1 MGDTALAAGWN
12 TRQNRT
18 MLDCLL
24 YRKSLDNRAL
34 FYRVEIAMTLFSDI
48 SVLREWGVPG
58 GRPRS
63 VMQHFGNWRDASVAA
78 DKARDNA
85 QKRGY
90 VRASLKG

>member
-1 MGDTALAAGWN
+1 
-12 TRQNRT
+12 

-24 YRKSLDNRAL
+24 YRNSPDKRAL

-48 SVLREWGVPG
+48 SVRREWGVPG
-58 GRPRS
+58 GRPRI

-78 DKARDNA
+78 DKARIGA

-90 VRASLKG
+90 VRALLER